1 MLQAYGCP
9 LSMVSSFKFLVRILM
24 VNDDNWAAVISNLR
38 KLQKRWAKMLQI
50 LVWYG
55 DNVRLYSLF
64 YKSMD
69 QAILIYG
76 L

>member
-1 MLQAYGCP
+1 MA
-9 LSMVSSFKFLVRILM
+9 SSFKYMGRVLTAEDDDWAEVIL
-24 VNDDNWAAVISNLR
+24 NLR